1 MDRDQERERDER
13 LDDLEARL
21 TRLETVVVDRLLPV
35 LDAAPFL
42 RTAPAEPWLPRPLPT
57 GTRPAQP
64 RLPTS
69 DDPLLGDDATDVAPA
84 AAARPPASPPPLPTR
99 DAPGL
104 ASPEPSTSTPSDPPE
119 APDAPPTPRRAP
131 DPRWSPGATPAPRRD
146 LERFVGVAVLGRVG
160 IGALMLAA
168 GYFAQWTY
176 VRIPP
181 VGRVG
186 LIYALA
192 ALLVGAG
199 ALLRR
204 RVAPTFIGILWGGG
218 TAVAYLAGVVAR
230 LRYDLVDP
238 TTALAMLVGASM
250 LGDALARKAR
260 LEGVAL
266 VAISGAVVAP
276 LLVGS
281 TADHRTAL
289 LVYLLA
295 VYAWGMFVARQRGWS
310 LAGIVALCGNVL
322 VASLWLAS
330 NGGHDVSTYL
340 HVHAYLVGWTLP
352 LVLAS
357 VRSRV
362 RTAPFVPLV
371 GAMLLLAELILAGVS
386 QGGPYGLARWF
397 SVVAGAG
404 WAAAALAL
412 RGAAGPDGTLHRW
425 FARIAG
431 GLLVVG
437 AVFACVQD
445 GPSTL
450 AERGPLVGL
459 LAVAS
464 LSLLARPRLGVGD
477 GVAFAAALVATAL
490 TALGSFSDEF
500 AWRLVP
506 IATAMLVVVFGSS
519 SPWRVA
525 GFVVAAAG
533 AAVAVPVRW
542 VDPGFLLVGGFGAA
556 AVVAAIGFVRAATLP
571 DPRGDRELEGAAALL
586 LAAATLTW
594 LLRVLGTS
602 WGVVAPAI
610 LNPGTVAGA
619 VLLVTCA
626 VFARPT
632 TRPGRADRFAK
643 GLLQLSALALVVAG
657 VGREVH
663 GATSALAAADVG
675 RAIDTLAFTGIAGV
689 LALFAGRRGSWTT
702 SVGAALAWLV
712 AAVHVLLTIRRPGGP
727 WTAALQV
734 LSVAAPPYLFLG
746 ARRATDAAAGTRAG
760 AVAVGGLFV
769 ALAMWILSW
778 ASGRFAGSD
787 VLVNARFAT
796 GALLVAGLASA
807 RGGTPTARHALA
819 VLACFLSVVVAVPEV
834 LEATRGIDV
843 LATRRAL
850 VSVYVALHT
859 SAVLGIGFRRRDRV
873 LRWLALAGY
882 GAVVVKV
889 GLFDLASVETPV
901 RVLVTG
907 CLGAILLAAAGAYAR
922 RMRDAGPPRGDDD
935 APPSVPSDDAGR
947 ERPGLASREEDRR
960 GADGPP

>member
-1 MDRDQERERDER
+1 MGRDQERERDER

-21 TRLETVVVDRLLPV
+21 TRLETVVVDRLLPA
-35 LDAAPFL
+35 LDAAPFV
-42 RTAPAEPWLPRPLPT
+42 RPAPAGPWLPRPLPT

-69 DDPLLGDDATDVAPA
+69 DEPLLRDDAADVAPA
-84 AAARPPASPPPLPTR
+84 TAARPPASPPPLPTR

-104 ASPEPSTSTPSDPPE
+104 ASPEPSTATPSDTPE
-119 APDAPPTPRRAP
+119 APDAPPPRRR
-131 DPRWSPGATPAPRRD
+131 DPNPLWNPGATPAPRRD

-181 VGRVG
+181 EGRVG
-186 LIYALA
+186 LIYSLA
-192 ALLVGAG
+192 ALLIGAG

-250 LGDALARKAR
+250 LGDALARKAK

-295 VYAWGMFVARQRGWS
+295 VYAWGMFVARQRGWW
-310 LAGIVALCGNVL
+310 LTGVAAFCGNVV
-322 VASLWLAS
+322 VATAWLTTSGRA
-330 NGGHDVSTYL
+330 DVSTYL
-340 HVHAYLVGWTLP
+340 HVHAYLVGWTVP
-352 LVLAS
+352 FALATL
-357 VRSRV
+357 RRRE
-362 RTAPFVPLV
+362 RTTPYVPVV
-371 GAMLLLAELILAGVS
+371 GATLLVIELLLVFAA
-386 QGGPYGLARWF
+386 QPGPTGLARWF
-397 SVVAGAG
+397 APIAGAG
-404 WAAAALAL
+404 WAAAALVF
-412 RGAAGPDGTLHRW
+412 RRFAGPEGSLHRW

-431 GLLVVG
+431 GLLVLG
-437 AVFACVQD
+437 AISAFVHGGVRV
-445 GPSTL
+445 L
-450 AERGPLVGL
+450 AQRGPLVGL
-459 LAVAS
+459 LGVAA
-464 LSLLARPRLGVGD
+464 LALLGRRRLGVGD
-477 GVAFAAALVATAL
+477 GIAFAAALVVTTLSAV
-490 TALGSFSDEF
+490 GSLSPEVS
-500 AWRLVP
+500 WRLLP
-506 IATAMLVVVFGSS
+506 IVTASLVVWFGRSS
-519 SPWRVA
+519 AWRVA
-525 GFVVAAAG
+525 GFVVAAFGAG
-533 AAVAVPVRW
+533 GLVPALERPGFVLVSGFAAAAAVAIL
-542 VDPGFLLVGGFGAA
+542 GFA
-556 AVVAAIGFVRAATLP
+556 RAWTLP
-571 DPRGDRELEGAAALL
+571 RRTGDRELEGAAALL
-586 LAAATLTW
+586 LVLATGLWLVRALGSPWGIVSPALANPGTLAAATL
-594 LLRVLGTS
+594 LLPSLALVGLARRRAPIERVP
-602 WGVVAPAI
+602 VAMMQ
-610 LNPGTVAGA
+610 LVA
-619 VLLVTCA
+619 LT
-626 VFARPT
+626 
-632 TRPGRADRFAK
+632 
-643 GLLQLSALALVVAG
+643 LVVAG

-689 LALFAGRRGSWTT
+689 LALFAGRRGAWTA
-702 SVGAALAWLV
+702 SVGAALAWSV

-746 ARRATDAAAGTRAG
+746 ARRASDAAAGARAG
-760 AVAVGGLFV
+760 AVAVGGLFL
-769 ALAMWILSW
+769 ALAMWLLAW
-778 ASGRFAGSD
+778 AAGRFAGSD
-787 VLVNARFAT
+787 VLVNARFTT

-819 VLACFLSVVVAVPEV
+819 VLACVLSVVVAVPEV

-922 RMRDAGPPRGDDD
+922 RMRDAGPPRDDD
-935 APPSVPSDDAGR
+935 GAPPSAPSDDADR

-960 GADGPP
+960 GEGGPP